1 MIQKNVKIFW
11 TENVKIRKQI
21 YAFKGY
27 VSSHKVESL
36 NYFNPELQLKDTEPS
51 IKSKLIDLLA
61 QLKSF
66 QFVITFVLVLKKIES
81 EDKTKYD
88 TFYSNAKEEIV
99 INESDINDVF
109 QSIDITVI

>member
-27 VSSHKVESL
+27 VSSPKVESL

-51 IKSKLIDLLA
+51 IKIKLIDLLA
-61 QLKSF
+61 KFSIRNNIRF
-66 QFVITFVLVLKKIES
+66 SVKK
-81 EDKTKYD
+81 DRKWR
-88 TFYSNAKEEIV
+88 
-99 INESDINDVF
+99 
-109 QSIDITVI
+109 